1 VQRKGEALVLDAGGR
16 ESNSAEQTRNRF
28 NSEVS
33 ARKYARSLH
42 GTATHR
48 REMLCVRRVLGG
60 LPAGSKVLDLP
71 SGSGRLLPLLVE
83 MGFRVTEA
91 DSSSHM
97 LEHARDYAQTRG
109 IAQGVE
115 FRVEDAFRTSFKDD
129 AFDAILCNRL
139 FHHFREPEV
148 RRRCLR
154 ELGRICRGPIVV
166 SFFCNCCLGALMF
179 RLRNW
184 LRRRTPTDR
193 IPIPRK
199 QFLADTEAA
208 GLRVVQTMATRR
220 WIAKQWYAL
229 LERPQAEAAQNTS
242 ISGCP
247 HGASRRPNGSRTSKN
262 CFVACPSHCS
272 SAATRFRVFS
282 CLYPLLINSR
292 NSLLPN
298 WPSKDAPICA

>member
-1 VQRKGEALVLDAGGR
+1 MQRKGEALDLDAGGR

-48 REMLCVRRVLGG
+48 RELLCVRRLLRG
-60 LPAGSKVLDLP
+60 LPPGSKVLDLP
-71 SGSGRLLPLLVE
+71 SGTGRLLPLLVE

-91 DSSSHM
+91 DSSAHM
-97 LEHARDYAQTRG
+97 LEEAQGYARTRG

-115 FRVEDAFRTSFKDD
+115 FRVEDAFLTSFRDN

-148 RRRCLR
+148 RRRCLS
-154 ELGRICRGPIVV
+154 ELGRICRGQIVV
-166 SFFCNCCLGALMF
+166 SFFCDCCLGALIF

-184 LRRRTPTDR
+184 IRRRTPTDR

-199 QFLADTEAA
+199 QFTEDVEAT

-220 WIAKQWYAL
+220 WIAKQWYAA
-229 LERPQAEAAQNTS
+229 LERPQAEAA
-242 ISGCP
+242 
-247 HGASRRPNGSRTSKN
+247 
-262 CFVACPSHCS
+262 
-272 SAATRFRVFS
+272 
-282 CLYPLLINSR
+282 
-292 NSLLPN
+292 
-298 WPSKDAPICA
+298 